1 MSEKLPRVPTKSKSE
16 AKRSSNG
23 SAKTTSEKSQ
33 KRPTISKS
41 KTERNSS
48 AEKASEKFQKSP
60 AKPKSKMERSS
71 TAKKTAEKSAKGRN
85 KPKPQAEYSSR
96 LSTSSASEKPK
107 KITGSKSKSEK
118 NPVNSMAVNTAPE
131 KLQKLL
137 ASQGLGSRREI
148 EKWIK
153 EGVVSINGKT
163 AELGQRATTR
173 DRVHVRNQL
182 IKFTKQNTATRVLVY
197 NKQDDEICTRKDEE
211 GRPTVFKNLPNI
223 QSGKWINVGRLDIN
237 STGLLLFTND
247 GELAHRLMHPR
258 YQIEREYAVR
268 VLGKV
273 EDDHLSAML
282 KGVRLEDGLAK
293 FDTISFQGGQGANSW
308 YHVMLHEGRNRE
320 VRRLWE
326 SQGLT
331 VSRLM
336 RIRYANI
343 FLPPRLRAGHSQELT
358 TNEINQLKGMVG
370 L

>member
-1 MSEKLPRVPTKSKSE
+1 MSEKLQKERKKSELPAKKAVGRTKSNSRTKSEGVRVP
-16 AKRSSNG
+16 AK
-23 SAKTTSEKSQ
+23 KTPEKLESGGR
-33 KRPTISKS
+33 K
-41 KTERNSS
+41 
-48 AEKASEKFQKSP
+48 
-60 AKPKSKMERSS
+60 KPKSQDERSS
-71 TAKKTAEKSAKGRN
+71 RFSSNKSVEKLQKGRKKA
-85 KPKPQAEYSSR
+85 KPEMEHSSR
-96 LSTSSASEKPK
+96 LSVNSAAEKPK
-107 KITGSKSKSEK
+107 KITQSKSKSEK
-118 NPVNSMAVNTAPE
+118 DPASSITVNTAPE
-131 KLQKLL
+131 KVQKLL

-153 EGVVSINGKT
+153 EGLVSINGKT

-173 DRVHVRNQL
+173 DRIHVRNQL
-182 IKFTKQNTATRVLVY
+182 IKFTRQNTATRVLVY
-197 NKQDDEICTRKDEE
+197 NKKEDEVCTRKDEE
-211 GRPTVFKNLPNI
+211 GRPTVFKHLPII

-343 FLPPRLRAGHSQELT
+343 FLPPRLRSGSSQELT

-370 L
+370 M

>member
-1 MSEKLPRVPTKSKSE
+1 MSEKMQKERKK
-16 AKRSSNG
+16 AKPQTERSSRFSTN
-23 SAKTTSEKSQ
+23 K
-33 KRPTISKS
+33 
-41 KTERNSS
+41 S
-48 AEKASEKFQKSP
+48 AEKSLKGRK
-60 AKPKSKMERSS
+60 KSK
-71 TAKKTAEKSAKGRN
+71 
-85 KPKPQAEYSSR
+85 PQTEQSSR
-96 LSTSSASEKPK
+96 LSVNSAAEKPT
-107 KITGSKSKSEK
+107 KITRSKSKSEK
-118 NPVNSMAVNTAPE
+118 DPASSITVNTAPE

-153 EGVVSINGKT
+153 EGLVSINGKT

-182 IKFTKQNTATRVLVY
+182 IKFTRQNTATRVLMY
-197 NKQDDEICTRKDEE
+197 NKKEDEICTRKDEE
-211 GRPTVFKNLPNI
+211 GRPTVFKHLPVI

-237 STGLLLFTND
+237 STGLILFTND

-336 RIRYANI
+336 RIRYADI
-343 FLPPRLRAGHSQELT
+343 FLPPRLRPGHSQELT
-358 TNEINQLKGMVG
+358 TTEINQLKGMVG